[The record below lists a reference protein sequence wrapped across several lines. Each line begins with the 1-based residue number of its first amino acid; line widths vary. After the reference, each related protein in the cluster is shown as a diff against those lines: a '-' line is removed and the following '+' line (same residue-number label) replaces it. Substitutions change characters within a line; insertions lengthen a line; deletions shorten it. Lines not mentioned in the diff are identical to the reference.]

1 MHDIEQEN
9 PFFPNGPV
17 LYLLKMSENLPSF
30 QMAPGGTKIE
40 HWEVN
45 GLTHVVLFY

>member
-1 MHDIEQEN
+1 MN

-17 LYLLKMSENLPSF
+17 LYLLKMSENLPGF
-30 QMAPGGTKIE
+30 QMAPGGAKIE

-45 GLTHVVLFY
+45 GLNHVILFYCRF